1 MNRRNPRIVLVR
13 PRNPVNIGAVA
24 RGMANFSFADLVVV
38 SPHPPVWEEAR
49 RAALGAGDV
58 LKAARVAG
66 SLAEAVADCA
76 LVVGTTSGARR
87 KLDRELVPPAVLRPR
102 GRTALVFGPEKTG
115 LTNEELSYCHQLVR
129 IPTTAATPSMNVA
142 QAVAVC
148 CYELR
153 RARPTP
159 GPSETGARAGQPAR
173 NAGSQPPAPAPAG
186 ELVRLLELAAPLLE
200 AAGFFDTRTR
210 AARLRKLRRILLGAN
225 LSREDVALLTAAVR
239 QLAYKIGTDT

>member
-1 MNRRNPRIVLVR
+1 MNPVRIVQVR

-24 RGMANFSFADLVVV
+24 RGMANFGLADLVLV

-49 RAALGAGDV
+49 RAAPGAGRV
-58 LKAARVAG
+58 LQAARVVG
-66 SLAEAVADCA
+66 SLSEAVADCT

-87 KLDRELVPPAVLRPR
+87 KLDRELIPPAALRPR

-115 LTNEELSYCHQLVR
+115 LSNEELSYCHQLVR

-153 RARPTP
+153 RRARHAVPLQ
-159 GPSETGARAGQPAR
+159 GVR
-173 NAGSQPPAPAPAG
+173 NRAPAG
-186 ELVRLLELAAPLLE
+186 ELLRLLELATPLLE
-200 AAGFFDTRTR
+200 AAGFLDARTR
-210 AARLRKLRRILLGAN
+210 AARLRKLRRILLDAN
-225 LSREDVALLTAAVR
+225 LSKQDVALLTSAAR
-239 QLAYKIGTDT
+239 QLAYKMATGP